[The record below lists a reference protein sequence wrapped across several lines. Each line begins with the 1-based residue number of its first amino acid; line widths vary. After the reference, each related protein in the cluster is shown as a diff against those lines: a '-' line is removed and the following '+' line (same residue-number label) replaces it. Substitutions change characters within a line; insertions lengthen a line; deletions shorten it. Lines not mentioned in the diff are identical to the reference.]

1 MPIHIR
7 QFSVFCRLCPGA
19 MFSPSSTSW
28 EDSWWRSLPV
38 VVVWMWPWGRPR
50 TPLTLCACRTHSSGS
65 WAADTVQMLWETWNH
80 WTKSGTSKYAY
91 MAALLCWDTEI
102 LQGKKKINEYIWSW
116 NFPNWLLRLRQ
127 LCFELQ
133 VFWNCIFKHANEA
146 SSYLKGHHDV
156 LEKKV
161 KLIICL
167 FTVSMR

>member
-19 MFSPSSTSW
+19 MFSPSSTSS

-50 TPLTLCACRTHSSGS
+50 TPLTFCACRTHSSGS

-102 LQGKKKINEYIWSW
+102 LQGKKKINF
-116 NFPNWLLRLRQ
+116 NFKNK
-127 LCFELQ
+127 